1 MAEAQGH
8 GGQPSADSNL
18 ENLGYVPELS
28 RNRSTW
34 QVMFMSFIMAS
45 VPYTISTT
53 MTYTMT
59 GGGPSNMIWGWVT
72 ICLFMLCL
80 GASLAEIT
88 SVFPTAGGVYY
99 QTFALSPPWCRRV
112 MAWICGWCY
121 FAGQVTITLSV
132 NFGTT
137 LFFIEA
143 LNLFK
148 YADGTGFT
156 ENFEAWQT
164 YLIFLGIT
172 LFTHIL
178 PSIGNKWLTYVEL
191 FAVFW
196 VIGGIIATIVTI
208 LVVADHGRR
217 PGRWVF
223 GGFEPHSGWPDGW
236 SFCIGLLQ
244 CAYSLSATGMVTSMC
259 EEVRRPA
266 VQVPNAIVGAVIM
279 NMVAGLTYMIPIA
292 FVLPD
297 TSMLSELSNPIPTI
311 FLYATG
317 NQVGAFCLCIPIII
331 LGICSGITCV
341 TSTSRC
347 TWAFARD
354 RAVPGSRWLKIVN
367 KRLEIP
373 FNALLL
379 GMVIE
384 LLLGL
389 IYFGSSAAFS
399 AFSGVGVIF
408 LTLSYTLPVACSF
421 FLRGRKDLK
430 YASYHLGKLG
440 VLCNVVS
447 ISWCLLAIPLFC
459 MPTAIPVSR
468 DSMNY
473 AVVVFV
479 GIIII
484 SAVWYII
491 SGHKNYH
498 GPPSEG
504 LHIDSGESQ
513 EKFEPNKI
521 PPPQ

>member
-1 MAEAQGH
+1 MADAMMAEAQGH

-99 QTFALSPPWCRRV
+99 QTFALSPPWCRRI

-178 PSIGNKWLTYVEL
+178 PSIGNKWLTYVEVCL
-191 FAVFW
+191 PLYRCLLE
-196 VIGGIIATIVTI
+196 I
-208 LVVADHGRR
+208 VADRYAVVCRFLGYRR
-217 PGRWVF
+217 HCRNYRYHPCCRRSRKTPWSLGFRWLRTALWLARWLVF
-223 GGFEPHSGWPDGW
+223 LYRVASMR
-236 SFCIGLLQ
+236 LQ
-244 CAYSLSATGMVTSMC
+244 FVGYGNGHIVSCFFFFFLDNANSCSMC

-279 NMVAGLTYMIPIA
+279 NMVAGLTFMIPIA

-297 TSMLSELSNPIPTI
+297 TSMLSELSNPMPTI

-367 KRLEIP
+367 RRLEIP

-447 ISWCLLAIPLFC
+447 ICKSSW
-459 MPTAIPVSR
+459 S
-468 DSMNY
+468 
-473 AVVVFV
+473 
-479 GIIII
+479 
-484 SAVWYII
+484 
-491 SGHKNYH
+491 
-498 GPPSEG
+498 PPWAR
-504 LHIDSGESQ
+504 LSQ
-513 EKFEPNKI
+513 GRHV
-521 PPPQ
+521 